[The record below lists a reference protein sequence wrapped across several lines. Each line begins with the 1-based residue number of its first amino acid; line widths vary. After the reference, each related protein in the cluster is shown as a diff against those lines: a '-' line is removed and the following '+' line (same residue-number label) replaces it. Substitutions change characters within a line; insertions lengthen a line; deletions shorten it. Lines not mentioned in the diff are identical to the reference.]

1 MKMPARCQ
9 RVFIALCLALSGSAL
24 VHAAGKPHIVYL
36 MADDLGY
43 KDTGFQG
50 GTIPTPH
57 LDMLAARG
65 VTLKNFY
72 VQPYSSQTRAAL
84 LTGRYPMRYGLQ
96 TLSILPSSQFGLP
109 TDERTLAQA
118 LKEAGYKTAF
128 IGKWQLGHARAE
140 FLPGK
145 RGFDYFYG
153 TLSGAVQFQVTK
165 NAAGDWRRND
175 QSPKEEGAVT
185 SLLTRDAVS
194 QINKHPPATP
204 LFMVVAFTAP
214 GADASAEAG
223 RGYAAGVSALD
234 QAVGQIIEALEKKQM
249 LANTLIVFHSD
260 NGGAVPTKFSTGD
273 QDVQITG
280 ADNGSSRGGKGS
292 LYEGGVRVT
301 ALAAWPG
308 KIQEKTLV
316 TRLLHVTDMYPTLLG
331 VAGAPLDQPKKPD
344 GFDAWATL
352 AAAGLSPREEILL
365 NVEPFRGAIR
375 VGEWKLIVRATL
387 PEKIELFDIANDPE
401 ESQNQA
407 DAYPD
412 RVKSLQKKLND
423 YAYEMAM
430 PKYLEEIG
438 HAQSAR
444 TPLYWGDNPVRR
456 PVSAPPSK

>member
-1 MKMPARCQ
+1 MKLAAGCLHL
-9 RVFIALCLALSGSAL
+9 FIALCLVFSGAAL

-36 MADDLGY
+36 LVDDLGY

-50 GTIPTPH
+50 GTISTPH

-65 VTLKNFY
+65 VTLRNFY
-72 VQPYSSQTRAAL
+72 VQPFSSQTRAAL

-109 TDERTLAQA
+109 ADERTLAQA
-118 LKEAGYKTAF
+118 LKEAGYRTAF
-128 IGKWQLGHARAE
+128 LGKWQLGHARKE

-153 TLSGAVQFQVTK
+153 TLSGEVQFQVTK
-165 NAAGDWRRND
+165 NAAGDWRRNEH
-175 QSPKEEGAVT
+175 SPKEEGAVT
-185 SLLTRDAVS
+185 ALLTKDAVN

-204 LFMVVAFTAP
+204 LFMVVAFTSPA
-214 GADASAEAG
+214 ADASAKTG
-223 RGYAAGVSALD
+223 GGYAAGVSALD

-249 LANTLIVFHSD
+249 LANTLVVFHSD

-273 QDVQITG
+273 QDVETSA
-280 ADNGSSRGGKGS
+280 ADNGSGRGGKGS
-292 LYEGGVRVT
+292 LYEGGVRVI

-308 KIQEKTLV
+308 RIQEKTIV
-316 TRLLHVTDMYPTLLG
+316 TRLLHVTDMYSTLLG
-331 VAGAPLDQPKKPD
+331 IAGAQLDQPKKPD

-412 RVKSLQKKLND
+412 RVKSLHKKLND

-438 HAQSAR
+438 HARGVR
-444 TPLYWGDNPVRR
+444 TPFYWGDNPVRR
-456 PVSAPPSK
+456 PASVSP